1 MAEVYGRLRKC
12 ATELEEYYPAA
23 DVLSFL
29 LLDLEMYAD
38 ELGCAEG
45 RPRLLPPCR
54 TTPSLRRNLGC
65 NGANEVCGRK
75 GFAQGPGGND
85 YARGRPAATQ
95 LADRAAPSF
104 QLLVG
109 VLVLSF
115 TTYYFAILRA
125 VIATVRKQGWN
136 VLQTLADLDPMQMIR
151 QLRL

>member
-1 MAEVYGRLRKC
+1 MAEVYGRLRKYL
-12 ATELEEYYPAA
+12 AEHEESCPAA

-54 TTPSLRRNLGC
+54 TTPSLRRNRGF
-65 NGANEVCGRK
+65 NGENEVCGRK
-75 GFAQGPGGND
+75 EFAQGPGGND

-109 VLVLSF
+109 VLVPSF

>member
-1 MAEVYGRLRKC
+1 MQWGKRGLRKKRIR
-12 ATELEEYYPAA
+12 
-23 DVLSFL
+23 S
-29 LLDLEMYAD
+29 
-38 ELGCAEG
+38 
-45 RPRLLPPCR
+45 
-54 TTPSLRRNLGC
+54 
-65 NGANEVCGRK
+65 
-75 GFAQGPGGND
+75 GPGGND